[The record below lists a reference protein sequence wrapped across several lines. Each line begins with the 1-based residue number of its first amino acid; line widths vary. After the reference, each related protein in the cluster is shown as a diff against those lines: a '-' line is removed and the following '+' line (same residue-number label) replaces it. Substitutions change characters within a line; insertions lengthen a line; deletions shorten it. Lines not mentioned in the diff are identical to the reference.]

1 MLSFGRVALWALLVC
16 YVAATPT
23 CVESGTSRV
32 TYTCSGFTSHAD
44 FDRVVR
50 REFTP
55 AQYSQVEILLRDSNL
70 DYLPVRA
77 FEGTLASALELR
89 NVRVHGHTPQ
99 TSDGH
104 PFTGVTSWLKK
115 VILSDGSTVPPSWS
129 LLSPLNKL
137 EEVILLNMH
146 YVNLSNSFNELP
158 KSVKRVRVLNSTI
171 LGVDPEWLA
180 SLENL
185 EELHVEN
192 SNINHFSRTML
203 PRPALNLTSLTLRN
217 ANLTSL
223 PADLTADAPRL
234 TTLNLQEN
242 AIHHFDEHSFIPLLE
257 RSTNAAA
264 FLDGNPLD
272 CDCNARFLN
281 QIPESWT
288 TPPCVTPDRLKGRLV
303 KNIGISQLICAAAGS
318 RR

>member
-1 MLSFGRVALWALLVC
+1 MLAFGRVALWALLAC
-16 YVAATPT
+16 FVAATPT

-44 FDRVVR
+44 FNTVVR
-50 REFTP
+50 RDFSP
-55 AQYSQVEILLRDSNL
+55 DRYSRVDFLLQDSNL
-70 DYLPVRA
+70 DFLPVRA
-77 FEGTLASALELR
+77 LEGTMASVVELR
-89 NVRVHGHTPQ
+89 NVRVHGPTP

-115 VILSDGSTVPPSWS
+115 VILSDGSTAPPSWA
-129 LLSPLNKL
+129 LLAPLTKL

-146 YVNLSNSFNELP
+146 YVNLSSSFNELP
-158 KSVKRVRVLNSTI
+158 KSVRRVRVLNSTI
-171 LGVDPEWLA
+171 LGVDQDWLA
-180 SLENL
+180 GLENL

-192 SNINHFSRTML
+192 SNINHFSRSML
-203 PRPALNLTSLTLRN
+203 PTPARNLTSLTLRN

-223 PADLTADAPRL
+223 PADLTVDAPRL
-234 TTLNLQEN
+234 TELNLQQN
-242 AIHHFDEHSFIPLLE
+242 AIHRFDEHSFTPLLE

-272 CDCNARFLN
+272 CDCHARFLN
-281 QIPESWT
+281 QIPDSWT
-288 TPPCVTPDRLKGRLV
+288 APPCVTPERLKGRQV
-303 KNIGISQLICAAAGS
+303 KNIGISQLICAAAGG

>member
-1 MLSFGRVALWALLVC
+1 MLSFGRVALWALLVG

-32 TYTCSGFTSHAD
+32 TYTCSGFTSHAH
-44 FDRVVR
+44 FNEHVR
-50 REFTP
+50 RDFSP
-55 AQYSQVEILLRDSNL
+55 DRYARVEVLLKDSNL
-70 DYLPVRA
+70 DFLPPRA
-77 FEGTLASALELR
+77 LEGTMASVLEFR
-89 NVRVHGHTPQ
+89 NVRVHGHTPE

-104 PFTGVTSWLKK
+104 PFSGVTSWLRK
-115 VILSDGSTVPPSWS
+115 VILSDGSTTPPSWA
-129 LLSPLNKL
+129 LLSPLTKL

-146 YVNLSNSFNELP
+146 YVNLSSSFNELP

-171 LGVDPEWLA
+171 LGVDLDWLA
-180 SLENL
+180 RLENL

-223 PADLTADAPRL
+223 PVDLTVDAPRL

-242 AIHHFDEHSFIPLLE
+242 VIHHFDEHSFVPLLN
-257 RSTNAAA
+257 RSTDAAA

-272 CDCNARFLN
+272 CDCHARFLN
-281 QIPESWT
+281 QIPDSWT
-288 TPPCVTPDRLKGRLV
+288 APPCVTPDRLKGRLV
-303 KNIGISQLICAAAGS
+303 KNIGISQLICAGAGS